1 MQQRAQLLLASRRKT
16 VERLEVVS
24 GPTGRRSWPDEV
36 KARIVTESFA
46 AGSRVVDVARRHAV
60 SPQQVTAWRR
70 LARRGSLALPAE
82 SALDFAALVLDE
94 PPAPPPAKGPAP
106 IEIEVGGVVVRLAG
120 DSTAARVAEIAVA
133 LRTIA

>member
-1 MQQRAQLLLASRRKT
+1 M
-16 VERLEVVS
+16 VS

-60 SPQQVTAWRR
+60 SPQQITAWRR

-120 DSTAARVAEIAVA
+120 DSAAARVAEIAVA

>member
-1 MQQRAQLLLASRRKT
+1 M
-16 VERLEVVS
+16 
-24 GPTGRRSWPDEV
+24 
-36 KARIVTESFA
+36 
-46 AGSRVVDVARRHAV
+46 
-60 SPQQVTAWRR
+60 
-70 LARRGSLALPAE
+70 ARRGSLALPAE

-120 DSTAARVAEIAVA
+120 DSAAARVAEIAVA